1 MYGKL
6 RLSIETKA
14 VVLIK
19 WKSGLILEVEQMQ
32 YDPKQSIKIPID
44 TLTVGMFVTA
54 IEDSKRVNL
63 ANAGRVPTKQA
74 IGQLIKNGVKF
85 AWVDQSLSVKG
96 SVFKPV
102 SIEVVAEEE
111 SSNLKP
117 IKRKKMSRFSQQKKA
132 SKIIRDAKGLAQ
144 KILNQ
149 TFEGKAIHVD
159 ELDGWADD
167 LIESVLIDSDAL
179 HCVSALRS
187 KDEYL
192 LEHSVNV
199 ATLLVSFGKHLDLPK
214 DTLKQMAIGGIIH
227 DVGKIKVDDKV
238 LHKPARLTPD
248 EFEHMKMHQVYAGEI
263 ITTVTGLSDIS
274 RDVCLMH
281 HEKLDGTGYPNGL
294 TAEQIPIHGRM
305 SCIVDI
311 YDALTADRCY
321 KKGMSSAE
329 AFKILLSLTP
339 FHLDRELVYKFIN
352 CIGVYPVGALVELS
366 DGRVGI
372 VWTSNTAEPLKP
384 EVKCFYSRK
393 YKRFIDVA
401 FVDTKSSNAK
411 IEKAIAP
418 TSLEVDPKPFFDI

>member
-1 MYGKL
+1 MK
-6 RLSIETKA
+6 
-14 VVLIK
+14 
-19 WKSGLILEVEQMQ
+19 
-32 YDPKQSIKIPID
+32 YDPKQSIKIPIE
-44 TLTVGMFVTA
+44 TLTIGMFVTA

-63 ANAGRVPTKQA
+63 TNAGRVSTQRA
-74 IGQLIKNGVKF
+74 ISQLVKSGIKY
-85 AWVDQSLSVKG
+85 AWVDQNLSTKG

-102 SIEVVAEEE
+102 NDQVVAEREVITAT
-111 SSNLKP
+111 P

-132 SKIIRDAKGLAQ
+132 SKIIREAKGLAQ

-149 TFEGKAIHVD
+149 TFEGKSLHVD
-159 ELDGWADD
+159 DLDGWADD

-199 ATLLVSFGKHLDLPK
+199 ATLLVSFGKHIELPK
-214 DTLKQMAIGGIIH
+214 ETLKQMAIGGIIH

-238 LHKPARLTPD
+238 LHKPSRLTP
-248 EFEHMKMHQVYAGEI
+248 EEYEHMKLHQVYAGEI
-263 ITTVTGLSDIS
+263 INTVTGLSDIA

-281 HEKLDGTGYPNGL
+281 HEKLDGTGYPRGL
-294 TAEQIPIHGRM
+294 TAEQMPIHGRM

-339 FHLDRELVYKFIN
+339 YHLDKELVYKFIN

-372 VWTSNTAEPLKP
+372 VWSSNSSEPLKP

-393 YKRFIDVA
+393 YKRFIDVSY
-401 FVDTKSSNAK
+401 VDTKHSKVTIAR
-411 IEKAIAP
+411 AIAP
-418 TSLEVDPKPFFDI
+418 SSLEVDPKPFFDV

>member
-1 MYGKL
+1 MYRKL

-102 SIEVVAEEE
+102 SIEVVAEEV